1 MMIRCEEMAPMPK
14 GWKAPVKKSKG
25 LPKSPPVK
33 KAIDHAWQVC
43 KSGDEQECKVAWDQ
57 VEELSASA
65 ADKRLEKTDS

>member
-14 GWKAPVKKSKG
+14 GWNAPIKK
-25 LPKSPPVK
+25 PKVIQRAPLK
-33 KAIDHAWQVC
+33 KAIDYAWKVC
-43 KSGDEQECKVAWDQ
+43 KGTDEQECKVAWDQ